1 MKSYVV
7 TLEYM
12 FGSIGGL
19 LNRCVC
25 SDCASSAIKI
35 VMDELKSEK
44 IGVYSI
50 NLLNVE
56 RV

>member
-12 FGSIGGL
+12 HGSIAGI

-35 VMDELKSEK
+35 VMDDLKSEK
-44 IGVYSI
+44 LGVYSI

>member
-1 MKSYVV
+1 MH
-7 TLEYM
+7 
-12 FGSIGGL
+12 GSIAGI
-19 LNRCVC
+19 LNRCVT
-25 SDCASSAIKI
+25 SDCASGAIKI